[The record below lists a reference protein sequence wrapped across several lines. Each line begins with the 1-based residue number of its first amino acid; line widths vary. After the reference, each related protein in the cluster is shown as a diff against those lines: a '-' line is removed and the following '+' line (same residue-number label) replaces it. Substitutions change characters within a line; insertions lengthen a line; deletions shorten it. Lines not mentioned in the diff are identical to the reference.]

1 MRILLLHSDYFEY
14 LPVKK
19 EAINAEEAE
28 QKSVRLDEVVVL
40 FTAVERDD
48 GASTVEK
55 AAREVKGDIE
65 SIGASKVIIY
75 PYSHLSNDLAS
86 PQEALRRVKELEGRM
101 KELGIE
107 TYRAP
112 FGWTKKFTISIKG
125 HPLAERLKTI
135 TSVARPQA
143 EEKVSVA
150 VEAERK
156 LRSSWHIMTTEGEL
170 IPVEDFSFE
179 GLRNLEKF
187 VSYEMAKVRAVSEE
201 PPHVKLMRKLEI
213 ADYEPASDPGNLR
226 WPAKGRLIKS
236 LLERYVTEKVVEY
249 GAMEIET
256 PIMYDFEHPSLADY
270 LSRFPARQYIVK
282 SDDKEYFLRFS
293 ACFGQF
299 LTVHDMNISYRHLP
313 LKVYELTRYSF
324 RRELSGE
331 VVGLRRLRAFTMPDV
346 HAFCADIEQAKE
358 EMRRRMKLSRDVLE
372 GIGLN
377 RDDYEL
383 GIRFTKEF
391 YEENGEFVRSLVKDF
406 GKPALAEM
414 WNERFFYFVLKW
426 EFNFVDN
433 LEKASALSTDQI
445 DIENAKRY
453 DITFTDEKGGRINPI
468 ILHCSPS
475 GAIERDI
482 WALLEKAYSEGKKGK
497 KPQLPLWLAP
507 TQVRM
512 LPVSDKYIDGTEQ
525 LMGVFQEQNV
535 RSDIDDR
542 AESVEKR
549 VRQAETEWINY
560 IVVFGQRESDTGVL
574 AVRDRARDKI
584 RQMKAQ
590 ELIDEIRAETKGMP
604 FARNPLPKLLSERPG
619 FS

>member
-1 MRILLLHSDYFEY
+1 MRILQLHSDSFEY

-19 EAINAEEAE
+19 EAPNAEEAE
-28 QKSVRLDEVVVL
+28 RKGFRVDDVVVL
-40 FTAVERDD
+40 FTSVEKDD
-48 GASTVEK
+48 TASTVER
-55 AAREVKGDIE
+55 AAQEVKGDID
-65 SIGASKVIIY
+65 SIGANRAIVY
-75 PYSHLSNDLAS
+75 PYSHLSSELAD
-86 PQEALRRVKELEGRM
+86 PREALQRVRELEARLR
-101 KELGIE
+101 ELGIE

-112 FGWTKKFTISIKG
+112 FGWTKKFAISIKG

-135 TSVARPQA
+135 SSAGEPPI
-143 EEKVSVA
+143 EEKAPAA
-150 VEAERK
+150 VEAEKR
-156 LRSSWHIMTTEGEL
+156 LRSSWHILTADGRL
-170 IPVEDFSFE
+170 LKVEDFDFKGHE
-179 GLRNLEKF
+179 NLEKF
-187 VSYEMAKVRAVSEE
+187 ARYEMAKVRAVGEE
-201 PPHVKLMRKLEI
+201 PPHVKLMKKLEI
-213 ADYEPASDPGNLR
+213 SDYEPASDPGNLR
-226 WPAKGRLIKS
+226 WPAKGRFIKS

-256 PIMYDFEHPSLADY
+256 PIMYDFRHPSLADY
-270 LSRFPARQYIVK
+270 LSRFPARQYVVK
-282 SDDKEYFLRFS
+282 SEDREYFLRFS

-313 LKVYELTRYSF
+313 LRVYELTRYSF

-358 EMRRRMKLSRDVLE
+358 EMVRRMRLSREVLE

-377 RDDYEL
+377 ADDYEL

-391 YEENGEFVRSLVKDF
+391 YDDNEEFVRSLVKDF
-406 GKPALAEM
+406 GKPALVEM
-414 WNERFFYFVLKW
+414 WNERFFYFVMKW

-433 LEKASALSTDQI
+433 MEKASALSTDQI

-453 DITFTDEKGGRINPI
+453 DITFTDERGERRYPI

-482 WALLEKAYSEGKKGK
+482 WALLERAYKVEKMGK
-497 KPQLPLWLAP
+497 KPSLPLWLAP
-507 TQVRM
+507 TQVRV
-512 LPVSDKYIDGTEQ
+512 LPISDKYIDVAKQ
-525 LMGVFQEQNV
+525 LAQALQEQEI
-535 RSDIDDR
+535 RADIDDR

-549 VRQAETEWINY
+549 VRQAETEWIDY
-560 IVVFGQRESDTGVL
+560 IVVFGRRESESGVL
-574 AVRDRARDKI
+574 AVRDRGKDEI

-590 ELIDEIRAETKGMP
+590 ELVEEIKGRERGMP
-604 FARNPLPKLLSERPG
+604 FARSPLPRLLSERPG

>member
-1 MRILLLHSDYFEY
+1 MRILQLHSDYFEY

-19 EAINAEEAE
+19 EAPNAEEAE
-28 QKSVRLDEVVVL
+28 QKGVRVDDVVVL
-40 FTAVERDD
+40 FTSVEKDD
-48 GASTVEK
+48 TASTIEK
-55 AAREVKGDIE
+55 AAQEIKGDID
-65 SIGASKVIIY
+65 SIGANKVIIY
-75 PYSHLSNDLAS
+75 PYSHLSSDLAN
-86 PQEALRRVKELEGRM
+86 PQEALQRVRELEARL

-135 TSVARPQA
+135 TSAGKPPI
-143 EEKVSVA
+143 EEKVPVA
-150 VEAERK
+150 VEAEKK
-156 LRSSWHIMTTEGEL
+156 LRSSWYIMTADGQL
-170 IPVEDFSFE
+170 LKVEDFDFE
-179 GLRNLEKF
+179 GRENLEKF
-187 VSYEMAKVRAVSEE
+187 ARYEMAKVRAVGEE
-201 PPHVKLMRKLEI
+201 PPHVKLMKKLEI

-226 WPAKGRLIKS
+226 WPAKGRFIKS
-236 LLERYVTEKVVEY
+236 LLERHVTEKVIEY

-256 PIMYDFEHPSLADY
+256 PIMYDFKHPSLADY
-270 LSRFPARQYIVK
+270 LSRFPARQYVVK
-282 SDDKEYFLRFS
+282 SEDKEYFLRFS

-313 LKVYELTRYSF
+313 MKVYELTRYSF

-346 HAFCADIEQAKE
+346 HAFCADIEQAKQ
-358 EMRRRMKLSRDVLE
+358 EMVRRMRLSSDVLE
-372 GIGLN
+372 DIGLN

-383 GIRFTKEF
+383 GIRFTKDF
-391 YEENGEFVRSLVKDF
+391 YEDNGEFIRSLAKDF
-406 GKPALAEM
+406 GKPALVEI
-414 WNERFFYFVLKW
+414 WNERFFYFVMKW

-445 DIENAKRY
+445 DIENAERY
-453 DITFTDEKGGRINPI
+453 DITFTDEKGERRYPI

-482 WALLEKAYSEGKKGK
+482 WALLEKAYKEEKMGK
-497 KPQLPLWLAP
+497 KPSLPLWLAP
-507 TQVRM
+507 TQVRI
-512 LPVSDKYIDGTEQ
+512 LPVSDKYVEGAKQ
-525 LMGVFQEQNV
+525 LANDLQEREV
-535 RSDIDDR
+535 RADIDDR

-560 IVVFGQRESDTGVL
+560 IVVFGRKELEAGVL
-574 AVRDRARDKI
+574 AVRDRGKDEI
-584 RQMKAQ
+584 RQMKVQ
-590 ELIDEIRAETKGMP
+590 ELVDEIKARTKDMP
-604 FARNPLPKLLSERPG
+604 FARIPLPKLLSERPG